1 MALLLAGLAIF
12 FATHYFTAVARG
24 ARDSLVQRIGANS
37 YKGAYSL
44 ITIIG
49 FALIIIG
56 WRGAEPT
63 ILYTPPAFLR
73 HVTLGLM
80 PFAIILIVAAYAPAG
95 RIAAA
100 VKHPMLAAVKIWAFA
115 HLLSNGE
122 VRSVLLFGA
131 FLAFAVV
138 DRIAVNH
145 RSEPTRPVGAVRND
159 VIAIAIGLALYVVI
173 YLWAHRWVAGVPLFY

>member
-1 MALLLAGLAIF
+1 MALLLVGLAIF

-24 ARDSLVQRIGANS
+24 ARDGLVQRFGAGP
-37 YKGAYSL
+37 YQGAYSL

-56 WRGAEPT
+56 WRSAEAAT
-63 ILYTPPAFLR
+63 LYTPPAFLR
-73 HVTLGLM
+73 HATLGLM
-80 PFAIILIVAAYAPAG
+80 PFATILIVAAYAPAG

-138 DRIAVNH
+138 DRIAVD
-145 RSEPTRPVGAVRND
+145 RRGAPTRSAGPVLNDIIAVGA
-159 VIAIAIGLALYVVI
+159 GLVLYGVI